1 MIPEFRRLKPQLQ
14 IPLLAERVDL
24 CRKFLDILVRAV
36 AVLLDDPHQAL
47 ACSHKKSKDGL
58 ILLLSRCLLLDWNTD
73 GLFEPRTRGKVKLLS
88 RERCVRHKIVVRA
101 QEVRELRA

>member
-73 GLFEPRTRGKVKLLS
+73 GLLEPRTRGKVKL
-88 RERCVRHKIVVRA
+88 
-101 QEVRELRA
+101 